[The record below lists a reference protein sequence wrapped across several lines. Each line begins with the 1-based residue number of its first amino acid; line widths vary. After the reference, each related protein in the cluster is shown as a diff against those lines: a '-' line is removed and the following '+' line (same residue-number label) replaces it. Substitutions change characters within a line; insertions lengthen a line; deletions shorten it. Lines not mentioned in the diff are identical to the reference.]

1 MSHVDNDDNDK
12 NSGYILWIV
21 ARAGSRIQT
30 EVKVVDRG
38 DIDLLA
44 NSETRIVLLYS
55 TKEEANNILLW
66 AREKGLTTT
75 NYVWIVTQS
84 VIGPSQQGQAEALAQ
99 FPIGMLGQKTIII
112 KIPVGEGLIL
122 QGCSAAQSN
131 NNCI

>member
-1 MSHVDNDDNDK
+1 M
-12 NSGYILWIV
+12 WIV
-21 ARAGSRIQT
+21 TRAGSRIQT
-30 EVKVVDRG
+30 EVKVVGRS

-84 VIGPSQQGQAEALAQ
+84 VIGPSQQGQAEALPQ
-99 FPIGMLGQKTIII
+99 FPIGMLGQTK
-112 KIPVGEGLIL
+112 
-122 QGCSAAQSN
+122 
-131 NNCI
+131 